1 MRDLKTIPVD
11 KFIEEA
17 LYNKKTGY
25 YFSKDPFGKD
35 GDFITSPGISFLFS
49 EMIAI
54 WIIYFWE
61 MIGKPKNFSF
71 VELGPGDGRLCKT
84 LLNTFEKFPQFKNS
98 TKIYLYEKSEKLI
111 KIQKKNLK
119 GQKISWIKNFKTL
132 KNCPAIFFGNE
143 FFDAIP
149 IKQFKKKNNEIYEKY
164 FKFKEKKFLETVYKK
179 VSSSMLQELGKY
191 GILKF
196 DGIFEYPK
204 SGLKELAL
212 VSKKIKS
219 VGGGLLLVDYGFLG
233 QNNVSTLQSV
243 KKHKKNMI
251 FDNIGKAD
259 ITYLVNF
266 DLLKN
271 FLKIQNLNVNN
282 VVSQSFFLK
291 RVGIIKRAGILSNK
305 MSFKEK
311 SDLYYR
317 LQRLLDPKQ
326 MGQLFKVICAYKS
339 KKKISLGFK

>member
-61 MIGKPKNFSF
+61 MIGKPKNFCC

-119 GQKISWIKNFKTL
+119 
-132 KNCPAIFFGNE
+132 
-143 FFDAIP
+143 
-149 IKQFKKKNNEIYEKY
+149 
-164 FKFKEKKFLETVYKK
+164 
-179 VSSSMLQELGKY
+179 
-191 GILKF
+191 
-196 DGIFEYPK
+196 
-204 SGLKELAL
+204 
-212 VSKKIKS
+212 
-219 VGGGLLLVDYGFLG
+219 
-233 QNNVSTLQSV
+233 
-243 KKHKKNMI
+243 
-251 FDNIGKAD
+251 
-259 ITYLVNF
+259 
-266 DLLKN
+266 
-271 FLKIQNLNVNN
+271 
-282 VVSQSFFLK
+282 
-291 RVGIIKRAGILSNK
+291 
-305 MSFKEK
+305 
-311 SDLYYR
+311 
-317 LQRLLDPKQ
+317 
-326 MGQLFKVICAYKS
+326 
-339 KKKISLGFK
+339 